1 MLYHRVSIKQNI
13 IMFPL
18 HKINYE
24 QFLITLNKQNI
35 PTHMYEVPPNSAMGV
50 QFSDNYCRYRHS
62 YPPVTNIA
70 LKRKGTA
77 SIPIARQATRKTA
90 SENRIAQDEAE
101 ADYKDFIF
109 FSRVVDGISKQNSL
123 LQDGSYLKSTNET
136 LLDNIV
142 RARHELQEKEVEVDD
157 GFHNHYYYPT
167 RLQQIHHDLK
177 IVTPTRDDP
186 SMNSLSFSED
196 CGGHHLQNDY
206 EDEGVFDF
214 EL

>member
-1 MLYHRVSIKQNI
+1 
-13 IMFPL
+13 
-18 HKINYE
+18 
-24 QFLITLNKQNI
+24 
-35 PTHMYEVPPNSAMGV
+35 MYEVPPNSAMGV
-50 QFSDNYCRYRHS
+50 QFSVNDCRYRHS
-62 YPPVTNIA
+62 YPPETNFA

-77 SIPIARQATRKTA
+77 SIPIAQQSMRKTA
-90 SENRIAQDEAE
+90 SENRMAQDEAE

-123 LQDGSYLKSTNET
+123 LKDGSYLKSTNET

-167 RLQQIHHDLK
+167 RLQTHHDLK
-177 IVTPTRDDP
+177 LVTPTRDDA

-196 CGGHHLQNDY
+196 CGGHHYQNDY